1 MEQRNFFKPVKGA
14 PTRRSEGNTDS
25 YFSGESSANPST
37 YTYLNLVNT
46 VPHLPFELIIA
57 F

>member
-25 YFSGESSANPST
+25 YFSGESTANPST

-46 VPHLPFELIIA
+46 VHHLPFELIIA